1 MRKSVV
7 SAGGSIVAAM
17 LAAFMGCAGDPTNQR
32 AASSPSP
39 RALPGPI
46 SMRWRQPSRL
56 NSVKPFQPPPELI
69 SQNGLLETTFNVQ
82 PTTFNVAGAEVRGY
96 AYQGQFI
103 GPTLR
108 VQPGDTVR
116 VQLRNGLKEPTNL
129 HSHGMFVSPI
139 GISDNVLR
147 VMKAGST
154 NEFVLDLPD
163 DVERERTGT
172 TPTCT
177 GASKNRCSPG
187 CLECSSSRDCKIAC
201 RRSYRTSPNESW
213 PSRTFRSRM
222 APSSGATSTP
232 TLRPPVP

>member
-39 RALPGPI
+39 SGTSLTDQHEVETTFRTQQ
-46 SMRWRQPSRL
+46 RQ
-56 NSVKPFQPPPELI
+56 PFQPPPELI

-108 VQPGDTVR
+108 VQPGDTCAFSCAM
-116 VQLRNGLKEPTNL
+116 G
-129 HSHGMFVSPI
+129 
-139 GISDNVLR
+139 
-147 VMKAGST
+147 
-154 NEFVLDLPD
+154 
-163 DVERERTGT
+163 
-172 TPTCT
+172 
-177 GASKNRCSPG
+177 
-187 CLECSSSRDCKIAC
+187 
-201 RRSYRTSPNESW
+201 
-213 PSRTFRSRM
+213 
-222 APSSGATSTP
+222 
-232 TLRPPVP
+232 

>member
-1 MRKSVV
+1 M
-7 SAGGSIVAAM
+7 
-17 LAAFMGCAGDPTNQR
+17 
-32 AASSPSP
+32 
-39 RALPGPI
+39 
-46 SMRWRQPSRL
+46 
-56 NSVKPFQPPPELI
+56 
-69 SQNGLLETTFNVQ
+69 
-82 PTTFNVAGAEVRGY
+82 
-96 AYQGQFI
+96 
-103 GPTLR
+103 
-108 VQPGDTVR
+108 QPGDTVR

-163 DVERERTGT
+163 DVEPGT
-172 TPTCT
+172 YWYHAHLH
-177 GASKNRCSPG
+177 GRVEEQVFAGLSGVFIVDGLQDR
-187 CLECSSSRDCKIAC
+187 C